1 MGTNFI
7 TAKIAFDE
15 PSSKIKSFSQ
25 SNNISKKTNNNIIIL
40 DWDDT
45 LFSTSYF
52 LLKNK
57 KLTIEEQ
64 QLFFKLGECVSKFI
78 NLSKSFGKIFII
90 TNSTKKWLYKTAY
103 NYLKINE
110 NLLDEVNVISARENF
125 NEEIVPKHMWKSL
138 IFKQLYKYF
147 ELSDSIVCISDSIND
162 INEGK
167 KLKTIFKDNNI
178 STIKFINKPSP
189 IQNIKEI
196 NLIIENLG
204 KIINSNYNMI
214 LEEENMY

>member
-25 SNNISKKTNNNIIIL
+25 SNNISKKTNYNIIIL

-78 NLSKSFGKIFII
+78 NLSKSFGKVFII

-167 KLKTIFKDNNI
+167 KLKTIFKNNNI

>member
-25 SNNISKKTNNNIIIL
+25 SNNNSKKTNNNIIIL

>member
-167 KLKTIFKDNNI
+167 KLKTIFKNNNI

>member
-15 PSSKIKSFSQ
+15 PSSKIKSFSH
-25 SNNISKKTNNNIIIL
+25 SNNLSKKTNNNIIIL

-110 NLLDEVNVISARENF
+110 NLLNEVNVISARENF

-167 KLKTIFKDNNI
+167 KLKTIFKNNNI

-214 LEEENMY
+214 LEEENTY

>member
-167 KLKTIFKDNNI
+167 KLKTIFKNNNI

-196 NLIIENLG
+196 NLIIENLS

>member
-90 TNSTKKWLYKTAY
+90 TNSTKKWLFKTAY

-167 KLKTIFKDNNI
+167 KLKTIFKNNNI

>member
-78 NLSKSFGKIFII
+78 NLSKYFGKIFII

-167 KLKTIFKDNNI
+167 KLKTIFKNNNI

>member
-15 PSSKIKSFSQ
+15 PSSKIKSFPQ

-167 KLKTIFKDNNI
+167 KLKTIFKNNNI

>member
-78 NLSKSFGKIFII
+78 NLSKSFGKVFII

-147 ELSDSIVCISDSIND
+147 EFSDSIVCISDSIND

-167 KLKTIFKDNNI
+167 KLKTIFKNNNI

>member
-78 NLSKSFGKIFII
+78 NLSKSFGKVFII

-167 KLKTIFKDNNI
+167 KLKTIFKNNNI

>member
-52 LLKNK
+52 LLKSK

-167 KLKTIFKDNNI
+167 KLKTIFKNNNI

>member
-167 KLKTIFKDNNI
+167 KLKTIFKNNNI

-196 NLIIENLG
+196 NLIIENLN
-204 KIINSNYNMI
+204 KNINSNYNMI

>member
-1 MGTNFI
+1 MF
-7 TAKIAFDE
+7 
-15 PSSKIKSFSQ
+15 
-25 SNNISKKTNNNIIIL
+25 
-40 DWDDT
+40 
-45 LFSTSYF
+45 
-52 LLKNK
+52 
-57 KLTIEEQ
+57 
-64 QLFFKLGECVSKFI
+64 
-78 NLSKSFGKIFII
+78 
-90 TNSTKKWLYKTAY
+90 KTAY

-110 NLLDEVNVISARENF
+110 NILDDVNVISARENF
-125 NEEIVPKHMWKSL
+125 NEEIVPKQMWKSL
-138 IFKQLYKYF
+138 IFKQLYKFF
-147 ELSDSIVCISDSIND
+147 EFSDSIVCISDSIND

-167 KLKTIFKDNNI
+167 KLKTIFKNINI

>member
-1 MGTNFI
+1 MF
-7 TAKIAFDE
+7 
-15 PSSKIKSFSQ
+15 
-25 SNNISKKTNNNIIIL
+25 
-40 DWDDT
+40 
-45 LFSTSYF
+45 
-52 LLKNK
+52 
-57 KLTIEEQ
+57 
-64 QLFFKLGECVSKFI
+64 
-78 NLSKSFGKIFII
+78 
-90 TNSTKKWLYKTAY
+90 KTAY

-110 NLLDEVNVISARENF
+110 NILDDVNVISARENF
-125 NEEIVPKHMWKSL
+125 NEEIVPKHLWKSL
-138 IFKQLYKYF
+138 IFKQLYKFF
-147 ELSDSIVCISDSIND
+147 EFSDSIVCISDSIND

-167 KLKTIFKDNNI
+167 KLKTIFKNINI

>member
-15 PSSKIKSFSQ
+15 PSSKIKSFTH
-25 SNNISKKTNNNIIIL
+25 SNHLPKKTNNNIILL

-52 LLKNK
+52 LIKNK

-64 QLFFKLGECVSKFI
+64 KLFLKLGECVSKFI
-78 NLSKSFGKIFII
+78 NLSKSFGKVFII
-90 TNSTKKWLYKTAY
+90 TNSTKKWLFKTAY

-110 NLLDEVNVISARENF
+110 NLLDDVYVISARENF

-138 IFKQLYKYF
+138 IFKQLFKFF
-147 ELSDSIVCISDSIND
+147 EHSNSIVCISDSIND

-167 KLKTIFKDNNI
+167 KLKTIFKNINI
-178 STIKFINKPSP
+178 STVKFINKPSP

-196 NLIIENLG
+196 NLIIENFS

-214 LEEENMY
+214 LEEDNMF

>member
-78 NLSKSFGKIFII
+78 NLSKSFGKVFII

-147 ELSDSIVCISDSIND
+147 EFSDSIVCISDSIND

-167 KLKTIFKDNNI
+167 KLKTIFKNNNI

-204 KIINSNYNMI
+204 NIINSNYNMI